1 MQDLRQIRIIAHRGA
16 SAYAPENTL
25 AAFALAARQGARA
38 IECDA
43 KLTGDGQVVLIHD
56 DRLDR
61 TTSGRGAVKKFDLRA
76 IRALDAGSWFGARFA
91 GERVATLKEGLALWA
106 EKGLFPQIEIKPCFG
121 RAAETGAVVARQT
134 AKLWPKNLPRP
145 VFSSFAQ
152 RSLAAAREAAP
163 ELPRAW
169 LTERLP
175 LDWKRRLERLDCAAL
190 HCNHKFLTAAKAAKV
205 KDAGYALRCY
215 TVNDP
220 ERARELFAWG
230 VDAVFTDCPDK
241 LLKGVPGAT

>member
-1 MQDLRQIRIIAHRGA
+1 MQDLSRIRVIAHRGA

-43 KLTGDGQVVLIHD
+43 KLTRDGQVVLIHD

-61 TTSGRGAVKKFDLRA
+61 TTSGRGAVKKFDLSA
-76 IRALDAGSWFGARFA
+76 IRKLDAGSWFGPRFA

-106 EKGLFPQIEIKPCFG
+106 ENGLFPQIEIKPCFG
-121 RAAETGAVVARQT
+121 RAAETGEIVARQT
-134 AKLWPKNLPRP
+134 ARLWPKNLPRP

-152 RSLAAAREAAP
+152 RSLAAAREVAP
-163 ELPRAW
+163 DLPRAW

-175 LDWKRRLERLDCAAL
+175 IDWKRRLERLDCVAL
-190 HCNHKFLTAAKAAKV
+190 HCSHKHLTAAKAKKV
-205 KDAGYALRCY
+205 KDAGFALRCY
-215 TVNDP
+215 TVNDAA
-220 ERARELFAWG
+220 RAKELLSWG
-230 VDAVFTDCPDK
+230 VDAVFTDYPDRI
-241 LLKGVPGAT
+241 LAAL